1 MPGQVPR
8 MSWRLLAHI
17 ACALPLVY
25 LLLQLAEVGGLRLGP
40 NPQLLIRDFLGEWG
54 LRLLLLTL
62 CMTPLRSLTG
72 KPWPLQFRRLL
83 GLWSFAYLALHFITY
98 FLLDRSLDL
107 PLIIE
112 DITERPFITIGF
124 TAFMLMLP
132 LAATS
137 TAGWRRQLG
146 PRWVSLHRLVY
157 LIAILGCWHFYWL
170 VKKDVREPLVYC
182 AILAVLLGFRLW
194 RLRRR
199 TSGKAHGPAPDAP

>member
-8 MSWRLLAHI
+8 MTWRLLAHL

-54 LRLLLLTL
+54 LRLLLVTL

-72 KPWPLQFRRLL
+72 KAWPLQFRRLL
-83 GLWSFAYLALHFITY
+83 GLWSFAYLALHFLTY

-107 PLIIE
+107 PVIIE

-124 TAFMLMLP
+124 AAFMLMLP

-182 AILAVLLGFRLW
+182 AILAMLLGFRLW
-194 RLRRR
+194 KLRQRA
-199 TSGKAHGPAPDAP
+199 SGKAHGLAPDAP